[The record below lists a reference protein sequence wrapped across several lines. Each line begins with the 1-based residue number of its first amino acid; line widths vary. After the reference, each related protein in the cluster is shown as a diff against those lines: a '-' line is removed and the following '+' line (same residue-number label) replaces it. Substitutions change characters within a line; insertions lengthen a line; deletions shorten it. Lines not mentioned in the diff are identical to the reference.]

1 MKHSDKT
8 HSFWVIRSNG
18 VFPRSLCFRSRPFA
32 QGDRSRCAV
41 SRSADYRK
49 HRVLGRR
56 FHWDSGETTDACGRI
71 DFSPPT
77 PTPKRRA
84 FRGPRRGWRL
94 PGRAPSLP
102 ARCFRYYH
110 IYEYIGSLGG
120 AKYSELCGVLWA
132 EHRRYRAC
140 ERVKVSYQNRLLH
153 TRVRNYLN
161 IMVIELW
168 MASTYA
174 TSHARIMGNYLKK
187 TSILLHLNKLFDWL
201 AFQPC
206 SIIHVKNYNNEW

>member
-1 MKHSDKT
+1 MAYFLALSAFARVP
-8 HSFWVIRSNG
+8 SLRVNG
-18 VFPRSLCFRSRPFA
+18 LAALCPDQLISVNIA
-32 QGDRSRCAV
+32 SSEGGST
-41 SRSADYRK
+41 
-49 HRVLGRR
+49 
-56 FHWDSGETTDACGRI
+56 WDSVETTDACGRI
-71 DFSPPT
+71 DCSPPTPT

-120 AKYSELCGVLWA
+120 AKYSELRGVLWA
-132 EHRRYRAC
+132 EHRRYRTC
-140 ERVKVSYQNRLLH
+140 ERVKVPYQNRLLH
-153 TRVRNYLN
+153 TRVRNDLI

-174 TSHARIMGNYLKK
+174 TLHARIMGNYLKK

-206 SIIHVKNYNNEW
+206 SIIHVKNYNNKW